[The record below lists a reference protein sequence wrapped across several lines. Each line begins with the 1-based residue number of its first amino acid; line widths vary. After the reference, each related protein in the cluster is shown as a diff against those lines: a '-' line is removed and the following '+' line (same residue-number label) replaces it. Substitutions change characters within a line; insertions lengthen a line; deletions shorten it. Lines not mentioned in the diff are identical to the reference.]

1 MCLKLVF
8 SMGFRKEYALVRRGI
23 SLNSYNENSTF
34 SPLVRQFFSRDTKI
48 NREFWDA

>member
-1 MCLKLVF
+1 
-8 SMGFRKEYALVRRGI
+8 MGFCKEYVLVRRGI